1 MATESKMVRLCDY
14 AKSVGKK
21 ATEVRP
27 FLGQVGVTYK
37 TPLQGLPPRA
47 IELLDNIFAPCKTMT
62 VRLPLN
68 AKPQF
73 EFVGNWVPGDV
84 KRVPRAMLR
93 EFKLWRMKMA
103 VKKE

>member
-1 MATESKMVRLCDY
+1 MVRLCDY